1 MRSYGEPTG
10 CYGSQATMDVY
21 THVNMDAKRGAAG
34 AVPEMFWAR
43 GRRPLDSAA
52 RLWYTGI
59 GDPKR
64 MASKCR
70 GLFPRLF
77 SYLRGLPLRGP
88 SRPVDE
94 SGSDNLRDEH
104 YLLILVLHEQSDSI
118 THEIERYEQSLRD
131 KGLPGISLHSGL
143 LLTGHEGYEG
153 MPLADRK
160 RLLSPSVSSSA
171 TCPCATSAPRHGEL
185 PPRQPH
191 GIPHK
196 ERSSG

>member
-1 MRSYGEPTG
+1 MRSYGELTG
-10 CYGSQATMDVY
+10 RYDSQATMDVY

-77 SYLRGLPLRGP
+77 SYLQGVSLRGP
-88 SRPVDE
+88 SRSVDE
-94 SGSDNLRDEH
+94 SGSDNLRDKH
-104 YLLILVLHEQSDSI
+104 YLLALVLYEQLDPI
-118 THEIERYEQSLRD
+118 THESERYE
-131 KGLPGISLHSGL
+131 
-143 LLTGHEGYEG
+143 
-153 MPLADRK
+153 
-160 RLLSPSVSSSA
+160 
-171 TCPCATSAPRHGEL
+171 
-185 PPRQPH
+185 
-191 GIPHK
+191 
-196 ERSSG
+196 